1 MANPTVSLVAPL
13 SGDTLGGTPITITG
27 TNFVGTTGV
36 SVGGIAATKVVAVNS
51 TTITCVT
58 PAGTEG
64 VASVLVTN
72 GSGTNAGNTLF
83 VYEEKNTTPVIDNSS
98 GYAVYTWSSLEK
110 GSVGDFVD
118 TGGWAIASVEWEG
131 TAGSGFTGDIEISN
145 NAGGVRPELPNPDL
159 WNVVTALVATAQG
172 LTTASPL
179 VFAAAARPHVTAG
192 DSSTAMACRLLLVK

>member
-1 MANPTVSLVAPL
+1 M
-13 SGDTLGGTPITITG
+13 GKCIKCG

-192 DSSTAMACRLLLVK
+192 DSSTTMACRLLLVK

>member
-1 MANPTVSLVAPL
+1 MANPTVTLVAPL
-13 SGDTLGGTPITITG
+13 SGDTKGGTAITITG
-27 TNFVGTTGV
+27 TNFTGTTGV
-36 SVGGIAATKVVAVNS
+36 TVGGVAATSVAIVS
-51 TTITCVT
+51 GTSITCVT

-98 GYAVYTWSSLEK
+98 GYAVYTWSPLEN

-131 TAGSGFTGDIEISN
+131 TAGSGFKGDIEISN

-159 WNVVTALVATAQG
+159 WNVVTALEATAQG